1 MHHSSSTYR
10 TVLNYYSGHCGE
22 DDEDAFDMRK
32 ALSRDPGGK
41 SVVPLEHPVGV
52 EDLE

>member
-1 MHHSSSTYR
+1 M
-10 TVLNYYSGHCGE
+10 LNYYSGHCGGVFE

-41 SVVPLEHPVGV
+41 SVVPLDHPVGV